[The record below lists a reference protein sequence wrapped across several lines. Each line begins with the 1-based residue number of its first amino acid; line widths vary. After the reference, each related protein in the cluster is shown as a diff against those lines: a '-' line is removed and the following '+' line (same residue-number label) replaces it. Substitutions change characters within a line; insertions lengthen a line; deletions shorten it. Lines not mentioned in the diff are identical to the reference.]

1 MTDEAE
7 LAAVFR
13 ALSDANRRAL
23 LDSLFEE
30 DGQTT
35 SRLQTRLPALTRFG
49 VMRHL
54 RVLEDAG
61 LVTTR
66 RAGREKHHFLNPV
79 PIRALHDRWI
89 SRFAAPVVGAMV
101 ALKEQLEESPPMS
114 EPQHV
119 YSIVIRTSPDAL
131 WQAITDGDLT
141 ARYYYGTRVASDWRA
156 GSPLTYT
163 YPDGSLAADGEVL
176 EVDPPRRLAMRFHPT
191 WDPEIAA
198 EPAVRMVWQIEP
210 AGEGTCRLTVT
221 TDGYAAGSR
230 IEADFAGGIVFIVS
244 GLKTLLETG
253 EPLAVR

>member
-1 MTDEAE
+1 MTDDTE
-7 LAAVFR
+7 LVAVFR
-13 ALSDANRRAL
+13 ALSDPNRRAL

-35 SRLQTRLPALTRFG
+35 SRLEAGLPGLTRFG

-61 LVTTR
+61 LVSTR

-89 SRFAAPVVGAMV
+89 SRFSAPVVGAMV
-101 ALKEQLEESPPMS
+101 ALKEQLEESPAMS

-119 YSIVIRTSPDAL
+119 YSIVIKTTPEAL
-131 WQAITDGDLT
+131 WQAVTDGDLT
-141 ARYYYGTRVASDWRA
+141 ARYYYGTRVASDWQP

-176 EVDPPRRLAMRFHPT
+176 EIDRPRRLVMRFHPA

-198 EPAVRMVWQIEP
+198 EPPVRMVWQIEP

-230 IEADFAGGIVFIVS
+230 TDKDFAGGVVFIVS

-253 EPLAVR
+253 EPLAVG

>member
-1 MTDEAE
+1 MTDDEE

-13 ALSDANRRAL
+13 ALSDPNRRAL
-23 LDSLFEE
+23 LDSLAEE

-35 SRLQTRLPALTRFG
+35 SRLETRLPGLTRFG

-54 RVLEDAG
+54 RVLEGAG

-66 RAGREKHHFLNPV
+66 RVGREKHHYLNPV

-101 ALKEQLEESPPMS
+101 ALKGQLEEPHTMG

-119 YSIVIRTSPDAL
+119 YSIVIKTTAEEL
-131 WQAITDGDLT
+131 WHAITDGDET
-141 ARYYYGTRVASDWRA
+141 VRYYYGTRVASDWEP
-156 GSPLTYT
+156 GSGLTYR

-176 EVDPPRRLAMRFHPT
+176 EVDRPHRLAMRFHAR
-191 WDPEIAA
+191 WDAA
-198 EPAVRMVWQIEP
+198 IEAEGPVHMVWQIDP

-230 IEADFAGGIVFIVS
+230 VEQDFTGGVVFIVS

-253 EPLAVR
+253 RPLSVG